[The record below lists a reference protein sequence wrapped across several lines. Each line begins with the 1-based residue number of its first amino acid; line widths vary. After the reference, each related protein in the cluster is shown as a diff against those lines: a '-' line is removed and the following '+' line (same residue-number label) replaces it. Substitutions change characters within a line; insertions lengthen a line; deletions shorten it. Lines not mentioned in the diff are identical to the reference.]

1 MEGLYEIYYCF
12 YYDQLCNK
20 WKDMRSYIGI
30 PSLVLYIRSNF
41 SHIYFLK
48 LKLYDKLDYV
58 CIGFVNIGRWS
69 LYHWATWEAHTYVYI
84 FFFIVVFIGNWIHFP
99 VLYSRALLFICF
111 IYSSVYLLI
120 PSLSLP
126 ELSPLVAINLFAL
139 SASLNAKIK

>member
-48 LKLYDKLDYV
+48 LKLYDELDYV

-69 LYHWATWEAHTYVYI
+69 LYH
-84 FFFIVVFIGNWIHFP
+84 
-99 VLYSRALLFICF
+99 
-111 IYSSVYLLI
+111 
-120 PSLSLP
+120 
-126 ELSPLVAINLFAL
+126 
-139 SASLNAKIK
+139 